1 MSGRIHKL
9 FVSNLAWTVGN
20 NELKNYFRNF
30 GRIFS
35 GGLKKL
41 LKSFKLIKWYFS

>member
-20 NELKNYFRNF
+20 NELKNYFKSF
-30 GRIFS
+30 GGRIFS
-35 GGLKKL
+35 GKYKNL
-41 LKSFKLIKWYFS
+41 